1 MKQRYFGATVVS
13 RPVSEAEV
21 LFTFGAGAVTQQ
33 NPWACVCMNMGNS
46 IVVCMVHV
54 YDEAATGTSMP

>member
-1 MKQRYFGATVVS
+1 MVS